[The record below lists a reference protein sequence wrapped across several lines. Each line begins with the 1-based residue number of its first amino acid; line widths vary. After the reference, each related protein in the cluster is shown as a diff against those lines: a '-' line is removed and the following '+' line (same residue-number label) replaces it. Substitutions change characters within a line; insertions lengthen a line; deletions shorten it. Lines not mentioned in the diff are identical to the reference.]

1 MAINIFNLLANNA
14 TDESVD
20 LSLSLL
26 DTRLE
31 NLAIDIQQAGQ
42 IGELNKQFARINATF
57 ARQSAEKDAMQIRR
71 QTDAS
76 VGRIIA
82 SAAASGIVTSEGSAF
97 LAQTEQEIEGQRE
110 IEKILSR
117 GELDAMNS
125 EIEVQRISLEQ
136 AFREVKAANIASQD
150 ILSTNADINAT
161 TGRLNLFT

>member
-31 NLAIDIQQAGQ
+31 NLDIDVQQAGQ

-57 ARQSAEKDAMQIRR
+57 ARESAAKDAAQIRR

-76 VGRIIA
+76 IGRIIA

-97 LAQTEQEIEGQRE
+97 LARTEQEEEGQKE
-110 IEKILSR
+110 IEKILSK
-117 GELDAMNS
+117 GELDAINS
-125 EIEVQRISLEQ
+125 EIEAQKIGLEQ
-136 AFREVKAANIASQD
+136 AFRQVKAANIKQQD
-150 ILSTNADINAT
+150 ILSTNADIIKT
-161 TGRLNLFT
+161 TGRFNLFT